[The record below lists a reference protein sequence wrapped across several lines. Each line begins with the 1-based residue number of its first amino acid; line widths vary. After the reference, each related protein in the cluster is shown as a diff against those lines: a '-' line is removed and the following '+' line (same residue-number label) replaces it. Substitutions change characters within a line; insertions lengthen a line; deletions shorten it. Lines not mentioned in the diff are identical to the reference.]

1 MKSIV
6 WLLSFEDGWSWR
18 SSGCCCI
25 FVFSKLVLFFA
36 VVPAIFLRRVSRPI
50 ILMVGV
56 LVVYCCW
63 LYCSFIRD
71 PDDVMLGLL

>member
-1 MKSIV
+1 VAFFWM
-6 WLLSFEDGWSWR
+6 LLHFR
-18 SSGCCCI
+18 FFKAC
-25 FVFSKLVLFFA
+25 FVFA